1 MQLKRILAR
10 DTRTATDKAI
20 SLYGD
25 DVLIIS
31 NHTVN
36 GQTELVVALDL
47 PSVEAVS
54 NALPLGMVE
63 PVAIS
68 LIDQQPVAAGSTPA
82 ATNAQSAE
90 PLNFMDTLRQAE
102 WKPAANTA
110 YAAPVQSQPEDARD
124 YLRGREIVDLVR
136 DELASLRREFRL
148 GQQSAGW
155 QSNLQ
160 FAPEVQALAK
170 SMAQAPIPQE
180 LRALMLDTLKDH
192 ALPEQAMEAIAE
204 QLSHT
209 LERPAAA
216 LPDRGVH
223 LVAGPSGAG
232 KTLMAARMAR
242 HAGQLHGAHQVALI
256 SYQDMR
262 AGAWSQIQMLAS
274 QLGIDCFR
282 AGDAATLTLLLNE
295 LSTRRLVLIDTPGV
309 QMKER
314 VAEVLL
320 VQPDCQCHAVMPA
333 DASSAT
339 LHKVAGAN
347 TVWHS
352 VLLSKLDECSQPWPL
367 LNFLSNNSVSLAGA
381 SDGAGAGDLVHNFSV
396 RQLVSLGLA
405 QLDAQLPDQ
414 LPDAHAALAAYLA
427 PQELQRSFASRI

>member
-1 MQLKRILAR
+1 
-10 DTRTATDKAI
+10 
-20 SLYGD
+20 
-25 DVLIIS
+25 
-31 NHTVN
+31 
-36 GQTELVVALDL
+36 
-47 PSVEAVS
+47 
-54 NALPLGMVE
+54 
-63 PVAIS
+63 
-68 LIDQQPVAAGSTPA
+68 
-82 ATNAQSAE
+82 
-90 PLNFMDTLRQAE
+90 MDTLRQAE
-102 WKPAANTA
+102 WKQAANPA
-110 YAAPVQSQPEDARD
+110 YVAPVQNQHEDARD
-124 YLRGREIVDLVR
+124 YLRGREIVDMVR

-148 GQQSAGW
+148 GQQTAGW

-160 FAPEVQALAK
+160 FAPEVQSLARA
-170 SMAQAPIPQE
+170 MGQAPIPQE

-192 ALPEQAMEAIAE
+192 ALPEQAIEAIAE

-209 LERPAAA
+209 LSRPAAT

-223 LVAGPSGAG
+223 LLAGPSGAG
-232 KTLMAARMAR
+232 KTMMAARLAR

-262 AGAWSQIQMLAS
+262 AGAWSQIQMLSS

-282 AGDAATLTLLLNE
+282 AGDAATLTMLLNE

-314 VAEVLL
+314 VAEVLS

-339 LHKVAGAN
+339 LNKVANAN

-367 LNFLSNNSVSLAGA
+367 LNFLSNNSMSLAGA
-381 SDGAGAGDLVHNFSV
+381 SDGAGAGDLVSEFSV
-396 RQLVSLGLA
+396 GQLVSLGLA
-405 QLDAQLPDQ
+405 QLDADLADP

-427 PQELQRSFASRI
+427 PQEFQRSFA

>member
-1 MQLKRILAR
+1 
-10 DTRTATDKAI
+10 
-20 SLYGD
+20 
-25 DVLIIS
+25 
-31 NHTVN
+31 
-36 GQTELVVALDL
+36 
-47 PSVEAVS
+47 
-54 NALPLGMVE
+54 
-63 PVAIS
+63 
-68 LIDQQPVAAGSTPA
+68 
-82 ATNAQSAE
+82 
-90 PLNFMDTLRQAE
+90 MDTLRQAE
-102 WKPAANTA
+102 WKPAANPA
-110 YAAPVQSQPEDARD
+110 YAAPVQSQHEDARD

-148 GQQSAGW
+148 GQQTAGW

-160 FAPEVQALAK
+160 FAPEVQALARA
-170 SMAQAPIPQE
+170 MAQAPIPQE

-192 ALPEQAMEAIAE
+192 ALPEQAIEAIAE

-209 LERPAAA
+209 LNRPAPA

-223 LVAGPSGAG
+223 LLAGPSGAG
-232 KTLMAARMAR
+232 KTMMAARLAR

-262 AGAWSQIQMLAS
+262 AGAWSQIQMLSS

-314 VAEVLL
+314 VAEVLS

-339 LHKVAGAN
+339 LHKVANAN

-367 LNFLSNNSVSLAGA
+367 LNFLSNNSMSLAGA
-381 SDGAGAGDLVHNFSV
+381 SDGAGAGDLVDKFSV
-396 RQLVSLGLA
+396 GQLVSLGLA
-405 QLDAQLPDQ
+405 QLDTGLAEP

-427 PQELQRSFASRI
+427 PKEFQRSFA

>member
-20 SLYGD
+20 ALYGD

-31 NHTVN
+31 NHMVN

-47 PSVEAVS
+47 PSAEAVAT
-54 NALPLGMVE
+54 ALPLGMVE

-68 LIDQQPVAAGSTPA
+68 LVDQQPVAARSTPA
-82 ATNAQSAE
+82 ALEAESAE

-102 WKPAANTA
+102 WKQAANPA
-110 YAAPVQSQPEDARD
+110 YVAPVQNQHEDARD

-148 GQQSAGW
+148 GQQTAGW

-160 FAPEVQALAK
+160 FAPEVQSLARA
-170 SMAQAPIPQE
+170 MGQAPIPQE

-192 ALPEQAMEAIAE
+192 ALPEQAIEAIAE

-209 LERPAAA
+209 LSRPAAT

-223 LVAGPSGAG
+223 LLAGPSGAG
-232 KTLMAARMAR
+232 KTMMAARLAR
-242 HAGQLHGAHQVALI
+242 HAGQLHGEHQVALI

-262 AGAWSQIQMLAS
+262 AGAWSQIQMLSS

-282 AGDAATLTLLLNE
+282 AGDAATLTMLLNE

-314 VAEVLL
+314 VAEVLS

-339 LHKVAGAN
+339 LNKVANAN

-367 LNFLSNNSVSLAGA
+367 LNFLSNNSMALAGA
-381 SDGAGAGDLVHNFSV
+381 SDGASPGDLIANFSV
-396 RQLVSLGLA
+396 RQLVALGLS
-405 QLDAQLPDQ
+405 QLHTDA
-414 LPDAHAALAAYLA
+414 PDAVPDAAAALAQYMA
-427 PQELQRSFASRI
+427 PRELQRTFA